1 MTPQTQAIISA
12 VVKALDAKASSRP
25 YYIRQPM
32 LTVADNLI
40 QQLKEESNGSS
51 NHVRRCAY
59 GHIRP

>member
-1 MTPQTQAIISA
+1 MLPQTQAIISA
-12 VVKALDAKASSRP
+12 VVKALDAKAPSRP

-51 NHVRRCAY
+51 HNIRRCAY